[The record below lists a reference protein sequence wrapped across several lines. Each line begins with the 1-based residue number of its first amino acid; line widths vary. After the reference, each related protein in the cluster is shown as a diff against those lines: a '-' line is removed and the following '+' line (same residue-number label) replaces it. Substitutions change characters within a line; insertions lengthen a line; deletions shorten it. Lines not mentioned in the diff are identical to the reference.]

1 MDSIRANFVLA
12 VSNNPHGGKPL
23 IQPNNGVLEDRSLL
37 YGEQGLGVPSL
48 ALPEAARGHKRYFS

>member
-12 VSNNPHGGKPL
+12 VSNNPHGSKPL

-48 ALPEAARGHKRYFS
+48 ALPEAARGHKRYFF